1 MSTKS
6 KFNIFLSF
14 SAMCKSKLRVARQV
28 IPIWRINCF
37 IWRIYPENKD
47 CNQRIVNA
55 LLKVIFDN
63 EEWSMWV
70 EKKAR
75 STRTLEEKQ
84 VQKVRKEKKTEY
96 ERKLQQIWRSLDE
109 SEYKFDLS

>member
-1 MSTKS
+1 
-6 KFNIFLSF
+6 
-14 SAMCKSKLRVARQV
+14 
-28 IPIWRINCF
+28 
-37 IWRIYPENKD
+37 
-47 CNQRIVNA
+47 
-55 LLKVIFDN
+55 
-63 EEWSMWV
+63 MWV